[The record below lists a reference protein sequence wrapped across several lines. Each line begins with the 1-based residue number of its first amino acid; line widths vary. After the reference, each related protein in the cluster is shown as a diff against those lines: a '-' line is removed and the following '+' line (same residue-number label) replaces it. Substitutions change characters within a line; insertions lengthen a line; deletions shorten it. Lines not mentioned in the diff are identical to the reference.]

1 MVCPLLLLHNHIRLI
16 VFKHGEKTARRWLK
30 KLGLVFSRFKKGIY
44 FDGHERSDV
53 VVVVVEFRKKFLED
67 TAEINI
73 TEKPIQISF
82 IPVDAR
88 K

>member
-1 MVCPLLLLHNHIRLI
+1 M
-16 VFKHGEKTARRWLK
+16 KQ
-30 KLGLVFSRFKKGIY
+30 LGFVFSRFTKGIY